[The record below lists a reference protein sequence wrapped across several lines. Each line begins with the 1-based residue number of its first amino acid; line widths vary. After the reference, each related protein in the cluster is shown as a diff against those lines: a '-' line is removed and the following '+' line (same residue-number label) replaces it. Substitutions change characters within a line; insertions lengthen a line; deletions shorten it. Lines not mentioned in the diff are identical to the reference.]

1 MNKRLIAYYL
11 STVCT
16 FLAAAMCSCFL
27 FAVPWL
33 GHRTGDDWQSQQ
45 FETRG
50 FLGLL
55 LSVIVSFAIGL
66 MLRRYAGDDVKS
78 ETPRRKEAMAVV
90 GLSWV
95 IATILGALPFWIS
108 GVSYAPPLRLDAPD
122 HIEVFDMSFAPRK
135 QWKELGQPVSAS
147 QFAVLNALLGTD
159 KLGEHIEDYLPSDG
173 MTYVELNSHT
183 GLDDCVNIVKSLV
196 AIPELNRWLAVS
208 NESGGA
214 VRLKWLKMEF
224 ANSVFESQSGFS
236 TTGATVINKLE
247 DPGLVPYCILYWR
260 SMTHFLGGLGIIV
273 LFVVLLGGDSA
284 GKMLMKAEMPGPSKD
299 GATPKMQDTA
309 RRFGIFYLVLN
320 VVLTVFLMFA
330 GMNLFD
336 AICHAFGTMAT
347 GGFSTYDTS
356 VGHFDSATID
366 YIITLFMI
374 AAGTNFALFYTLV
387 VLDKSGKEFWGW
399 IKGKFTSIFSDVEF
413 RVYLGIIVFSTIV
426 IMAAGMVAGD
436 WSSTSAAASEN
447 SMGATLLRS
456 LRYGL
461 FQVVAI
467 VTTTGFGTNDFDA
480 WSQFSRCLM
489 FALMFI
495 GGCAGSTGGG
505 LKVIRHVLF
514 VKILGQEIEHAYHPS
529 VVRPLRLGG
538 VVYDHQ
544 EMRRGI
550 LVYFGL
556 VAIIFLASWIAIVA
570 VEPNSTWPID
580 QTENQLIDSAS
591 AVAATLNNIG
601 PGLGI
606 VGATNNY
613 SDFSPASK
621 MIFTWLMM
629 LGRLELFAILVIF
642 SWSFWKRPR

>member
-16 FLAAAMCSCFL
+16 FLAVAMGFCVL
-27 FAVPWL
+27 FAFPVL
-33 GHRTGDDWQSQQ
+33 GHRTGDDWQSLS
-45 FETRG
+45 FETEG

-55 LSVIVSFAIGL
+55 LSVVVSVAIGL
-66 MLRRYAGDDVKS
+66 ILRRYAGDDVKS

-108 GVSYAPPLRLDAPD
+108 GVRYAAPLRLDAPD
-122 HIEVFDMSFAPRK
+122 HIEIFDMSIAPRQ
-135 QWKELGQPVSAS
+135 QWKALDQPVSAD
-147 QFAVLNALLGTD
+147 QFDVLTALL
-159 KLGEHIEDYLPSDG
+159 EDDLPSQG
-173 MTYVELNSHT
+173 MTYAELNT
-183 GLDDCVNIVKSLV
+183 VLGRDDCGNIVKSLV
-196 AIPELNRWLAVS
+196 TIPGLNRWLAVS
-208 NESGGA
+208 SELGGS
-214 VRLKWLKMEF
+214 VRLKWLKMKF

-284 GKMLMKAEMPGPSKD
+284 GKILMKAEMPGPSKD

-320 VVLTVFLMFA
+320 ILLTVLLMFA

-336 AICHAFGTMAT
+336 AMCHAFGTMAT

-387 VLDKSGKEFWGW
+387 VLDKSGKDFWVW
-399 IKGKFTSIFSDVEF
+399 IKGKLTSIFSDIEF
-413 RVYLGIIVFSTIV
+413 RVYLGIIVFSTIA
-426 IMAAGMVAGD
+426 IMASGMVAGD
-436 WSSTSAAASEN
+436 WDLPADAAAEDSIV
-447 SMGATLLRS
+447 AAILRS
-456 LRYGL
+456 IRYGL

-467 VTTTGFGTNDFDA
+467 VTTTGFGTHDFDS
-480 WSQFSRCLM
+480 WSQFGRCLM

-505 LKVIRHVLF
+505 MKVIRHVLF
-514 VKILGQEIEHAYHPS
+514 VKILGQEVEHVYHPS

-538 VVYDHQ
+538 VVYDNQ
-544 EMRRGI
+544 EMRRSI

-556 VAIIFLASWIAIVA
+556 VTIIFMASWLAIVA
-570 VEPNSTWPID
+570 LEPNSTWPID
-580 QTENQLIDSAS
+580 QTENKLIDSAS

-613 SDFSPASK
+613 SDYSPASK
-621 MIFTWLMM
+621 LIFTWLMM
-629 LGRLELFAILVIF
+629 LGRLELFSILVLF
-642 SWSFWKRPR
+642 SWSFWKRSR

>member
-16 FLAAAMCSCFL
+16 FLAVAMGSCFL
-27 FAVPWL
+27 FAFPSL
-33 GHRTGDDWQSQQ
+33 GHRTADDWHSLS
-45 FETRG
+45 FETDG

-55 LSVIVSFAIGL
+55 LSVIVSVAIGL
-66 MLRRYAGDDVKS
+66 TLKRYAGDDVKS
-78 ETPRRKEAMAVV
+78 ETLRRKEAMAVV

-108 GVSYAPPLRLDAPD
+108 GVRYAAPIRIDSRD
-122 HIEVFDMSFAPRK
+122 HIEVFDMSIAPRQ
-135 QWKELGQPVSAS
+135 QWKALGQPITTG
-147 QFAVLNALLGTD
+147 QFDVLTALL
-159 KLGEHIEDYLPSDG
+159 EDDLPSQG
-173 MTYVELNSHT
+173 MTFADLNRVT
-183 GLDDCVNIVKSLV
+183 GRDDCINIVKSLNAV
-196 AIPELNRWLAVS
+196 AAFNSWLVVPS
-208 NESGGA
+208 ESSET

-224 ANSVFESQSGFS
+224 ANSIFESQSGFS

-299 GATPKMQDTA
+299 GATPKMQNTA

-320 VVLTVFLMFA
+320 VVLTVCLMFA

-387 VLDKSGKEFWGW
+387 VLDKSGKEFWVW
-399 IKGKFTSIFSDVEF
+399 IKGKLTSIFSDIEF
-413 RVYLGIIVFSTIV
+413 RVYLGVIVLSTIA
-426 IMAAGMVAGD
+426 IMASGMVAGD
-436 WSSTSAAASEN
+436 WDLPADAAAEDSIV
-447 SMGATLLRS
+447 AALLRS
-456 LRYGL
+456 IRYGL

-467 VTTTGFGTNDFDA
+467 VTTTGFGTHDFDS
-480 WSQFSRCLM
+480 WSQFGRCLM

-505 LKVIRHVLF
+505 MKVIRHVLF
-514 VKILGQEIEHAYHPS
+514 VKILGQEVEHVYHPS

-538 VVYDHQ
+538 VVYDNQ
-544 EMRRGI
+544 EMRRSI

-556 VAIIFLASWIAIVA
+556 VAMIFMASWIAIVA
-570 VEPNSTWPID
+570 LEPNSTWPID
-580 QTENQLIDSAS
+580 QTENKLIDSAS

-613 SDFSPASK
+613 SDYSPASK
-621 MIFTWLMM
+621 LIFTWLMM
-629 LGRLELFAILVIF
+629 LGRLELFSILVLF

>member
-16 FLAAAMCSCFL
+16 FLAVAMGSCVL
-27 FAVPWL
+27 FAFPVL
-33 GHRTGDDWQSQQ
+33 GHRTGDDWQSLS
-45 FETRG
+45 FETEG

-55 LSVIVSFAIGL
+55 LSVVVSVAIGL
-66 MLRRYAGDDVKS
+66 ILRRYAGDDVKS

-108 GVSYAPPLRLDAPD
+108 GVRYAAPLRLDAPD
-122 HIEVFDMSFAPRK
+122 HIEIFDMSIAPRQ
-135 QWKELGQPVSAS
+135 QWKALDQPVSAD
-147 QFAVLNALLGTD
+147 QFDVLTALL
-159 KLGEHIEDYLPSDG
+159 EDDLPSQG
-173 MTYVELNSHT
+173 MTYAELNT
-183 GLDDCVNIVKSLV
+183 VLGRDDCGNIVKSLV
-196 AIPELNRWLAVS
+196 TIPGLNRWLAVS
-208 NESGGA
+208 SELGGS
-214 VRLKWLKMEF
+214 VRLKWLKMKF

-284 GKMLMKAEMPGPSKD
+284 GKILMKAEMPGPSKD

-320 VVLTVFLMFA
+320 ILLTVLLMFA

-336 AICHAFGTMAT
+336 AMCHAFGTMAT

-387 VLDKSGKEFWGW
+387 VLDKSGKDFWVW
-399 IKGKFTSIFSDVEF
+399 IKGKLTSIFSDIEF
-413 RVYLGIIVFSTIV
+413 RVYLGIIVFSTIA
-426 IMAAGMVAGD
+426 IMASGMVAGD
-436 WSSTSAAASEN
+436 WDLPADAAAEDSIV
-447 SMGATLLRS
+447 AAILRS
-456 LRYGL
+456 IRYGL

-467 VTTTGFGTNDFDA
+467 VTTTGFGTHDFDS
-480 WSQFSRCLM
+480 WSQFGRCLM

-505 LKVIRHVLF
+505 MQVIRHVLF
-514 VKILGQEIEHAYHPS
+514 VKILGQEVEHVYHPS

-538 VVYDHQ
+538 VVYDNQ
-544 EMRRGI
+544 EMRRSI

-556 VAIIFLASWIAIVA
+556 VTIIFMASWLAIVA
-570 VEPNSTWPID
+570 LEPNSTWPID
-580 QTENQLIDSAS
+580 QTENKLIDSAS

-613 SDFSPASK
+613 SDYSPASK
-621 MIFTWLMM
+621 LIFTWLMM
-629 LGRLELFAILVIF
+629 LGRLELFSILVLF
-642 SWSFWKRPR
+642 SWSFWKRSR

>member
-16 FLAAAMCSCFL
+16 FLAVAMGSCVL
-27 FAVPWL
+27 FAFPVL
-33 GHRTGDDWQSQQ
+33 GHRTGDDWQSRS
-45 FETRG
+45 FETEG

-55 LSVIVSFAIGL
+55 LSVVVSVAIGL
-66 MLRRYAGDDVKS
+66 ILRRYAGDDVKS

-108 GVSYAPPLRLDAPD
+108 GVRYAAPLRLDAPD
-122 HIEVFDMSFAPRK
+122 HIEIFDMSIAPRQ
-135 QWKELGQPVSAS
+135 QWKALDQPVSAD
-147 QFAVLNALLGTD
+147 QFDVLTALL
-159 KLGEHIEDYLPSDG
+159 EDDLPSQG
-173 MTYVELNSHT
+173 MTYAELNT
-183 GLDDCVNIVKSLV
+183 VLGRDDCGNIVKSLV
-196 AIPELNRWLAVS
+196 TIPGLNRWLAVS
-208 NESGGA
+208 SELGGS
-214 VRLKWLKMEF
+214 VRLKWLKMKF

-284 GKMLMKAEMPGPSKD
+284 GKILMKAEMPGPSKD

-320 VVLTVFLMFA
+320 ILLTVLLMFA

-336 AICHAFGTMAT
+336 AMCHAFGTMAT

-387 VLDKSGKEFWGW
+387 VLDKSGKDFWVW
-399 IKGKFTSIFSDVEF
+399 IKGKLTSIFSDIEF
-413 RVYLGIIVFSTIV
+413 RVYLGIIVFSTIA
-426 IMAAGMVAGD
+426 IMASGMVAGD
-436 WSSTSAAASEN
+436 WDLPADAAAEDSIV
-447 SMGATLLRS
+447 AAILRS
-456 LRYGL
+456 IRYGL

-467 VTTTGFGTNDFDA
+467 VTTTGFGTHDFDS
-480 WSQFSRCLM
+480 WSQFGRCLM

-505 LKVIRHVLF
+505 MKVIRHVLF
-514 VKILGQEIEHAYHPS
+514 VKILGQEVEHVYHPS

-538 VVYDHQ
+538 VVYDNQ
-544 EMRRGI
+544 EMRRSI

-556 VAIIFLASWIAIVA
+556 VTIIFMASWLAIVA
-570 VEPNSTWPID
+570 LEPNSTWPID
-580 QTENQLIDSAS
+580 QTENKLIDSAS

-613 SDFSPASK
+613 SDYSPASK
-621 MIFTWLMM
+621 LIFTWLMM
-629 LGRLELFAILVIF
+629 LGRLELFSILVLF
-642 SWSFWKRPR
+642 SWSFWKRSR

>member
-16 FLAAAMCSCFL
+16 FLAVAMGSCVL
-27 FAVPWL
+27 FAFPVL
-33 GHRTGDDWQSQQ
+33 GHRTGDDWQSLS
-45 FETRG
+45 FETEG

-55 LSVIVSFAIGL
+55 LSVVVSVAIGL
-66 MLRRYAGDDVKS
+66 ILRRYAGDDVKS

-108 GVSYAPPLRLDAPD
+108 GVRYAAPLRLDAPD
-122 HIEVFDMSFAPRK
+122 HIEIFDMSIAPRQ
-135 QWKELGQPVSAS
+135 QWKALDQPVSAD
-147 QFAVLNALLGTD
+147 QFDVLTALL
-159 KLGEHIEDYLPSDG
+159 EDDLPSQG
-173 MTYVELNSHT
+173 MTYGELNT
-183 GLDDCVNIVKSLV
+183 VLGRDDCGNIVKSLV
-196 AIPELNRWLAVS
+196 AIPGLNRWLAVS
-208 NESGGA
+208 SELGGS
-214 VRLKWLKMEF
+214 VRLKWLKMKF

-284 GKMLMKAEMPGPSKD
+284 GKILMKAEMPGPSKD

-320 VVLTVFLMFA
+320 VLLTVLLMFA

-336 AICHAFGTMAT
+336 AMCHAFGTMAT

-387 VLDKSGKEFWGW
+387 VLDKSGKDFWLW
-399 IKGKFTSIFSDVEF
+399 IKGKLTSIFSDIEF
-413 RVYLGIIVFSTIV
+413 RVYLGIIVFSTIA
-426 IMAAGMVAGD
+426 IIASGMVAGD
-436 WSSTSAAASEN
+436 WDLPADAAAEDSIV
-447 SMGATLLRS
+447 AAILRS
-456 LRYGL
+456 IRYGL

-467 VTTTGFGTNDFDA
+467 VTTTGFGTHDFDS
-480 WSQFSRCLM
+480 WSQFGRCLM

-505 LKVIRHVLF
+505 MKVIRHVLF
-514 VKILGQEIEHAYHPS
+514 VKILGQEVEHVYHPS

-538 VVYDHQ
+538 VVYDNQ
-544 EMRRGI
+544 EMRRSI

-556 VAIIFLASWIAIVA
+556 VTIIFMASWLAIVA
-570 VEPNSTWPID
+570 LEPNSTWPID
-580 QTENQLIDSAS
+580 QTENKLIDSAS

-613 SDFSPASK
+613 SDYSPASK
-621 MIFTWLMM
+621 LIFTWLMM
-629 LGRLELFAILVIF
+629 LGRLELFSILVLF
-642 SWSFWKRPR
+642 SWSFWKRSR

>member
-16 FLAAAMCSCFL
+16 FLALAMGSCCL
-27 FAVPWL
+27 FAIPWF
-33 GHRTGDDWQSQQ
+33 GHRTGDDWQSQS
-45 FETRG
+45 FETSG
-50 FLGLL
+50 FMGLL
-55 LSVIVSFAIGL
+55 LSVIVSFAIGMTL
-66 MLRRYAGDDVKS
+66 KRYAGDTVKS

-108 GVSYAPPLRLDAPD
+108 GVRYAPPLRLDAPD
-122 HIEVFDMSFAPRK
+122 HIEVFDMSIALRQ
-135 QWKELGQPVSAS
+135 QWKALDQPVSAG
-147 QFAVLNALLGTD
+147 QFDVLTALL
-159 KLGEHIEDYLPSDG
+159 EDDLPAKG
-173 MTYVELNSHT
+173 MTYDVLNTVT
-183 GLDDCVNIVKSLV
+183 GRDNCANIVQSLTAV
-196 AIPELNRWLAVS
+196 RGLNRWLVIPS
-208 NESGGA
+208 ESGGS

-299 GATPKMQDTA
+299 GATPKMQNTA

-320 VVLTVFLMFA
+320 VVLTVLLMFA

-387 VLDKSGKEFWGW
+387 VLDKSGKEFWVW
-399 IKGKFTSIFSDVEF
+399 IKGKFTSIFSDIEF

-426 IMAAGMVAGD
+426 IMATGMVAGD
-436 WSSTSAAASEN
+436 WDLTSAATTEDSL
-447 SMGATLLRS
+447 GATLQRS
-456 LRYGL
+456 FRFAL

-467 VTTTGFGTNDFDA
+467 VTTTGFGTNDFDS
-480 WSQFSRCLM
+480 WSQFGRCLM

-505 LKVIRHVLF
+505 MKVIRHILF

-538 VVYDHQ
+538 VVYDNQ
-544 EMRRGI
+544 EMRRSI
-550 LVYFGL
+550 LIYFGL
-556 VAIIFLASWIAIVA
+556 VAIIFMASWLAIVA
-570 VEPNSTWPID
+570 VEPNSTWPLD
-580 QTENQLIDSAS
+580 QIENKLIDSAS

-606 VGATNNY
+606 VGSTNNY

-621 MIFTWLMM
+621 LIFTWLMM
-629 LGRLELFAILVIF
+629 LGRLELFSILVIF
-642 SWSFWKRPR
+642 SWPFWKRPR

>member
-16 FLAAAMCSCFL
+16 FLALAMGSCCL
-27 FAVPWL
+27 FAIPWL
-33 GHRTGDDWQSQQ
+33 GHRTGDDWQSQS
-45 FETRG
+45 FETSG
-50 FLGLL
+50 FMGLL
-55 LSVIVSFAIGL
+55 LSVIVSFAIGMTL
-66 MLRRYAGDDVKS
+66 KRYAGDTVKS

-108 GVSYAPPLRLDAPD
+108 GVRYAAPLRLDAPD
-122 HIEVFDMSFAPRK
+122 HIEVFDMSFALRQ
-135 QWKELGQPVSAS
+135 QWKALGPPVSAG
-147 QFAVLNALLGTD
+147 QFDVLTALL
-159 KLGEHIEDYLPSDG
+159 EDDLPSQG
-173 MTYVELNSHT
+173 MTYVELNTVT
-183 GLDDCVNIVKSLV
+183 GRDDCADIVKSLAAV
-196 AIPELNRWLAVS
+196 PGLHPWLDIS
-208 NESGGA
+208 NELGGS

-309 RRFGIFYLVLN
+309 RRFGIFYVALN
-320 VVLTVFLMFA
+320 AVLTVLLMFA

-347 GGFSTYDTS
+347 GGFSTYDIS

-387 VLDKSGKEFWGW
+387 VLDKSGKDFWEW
-399 IKGKFTSIFSDVEF
+399 VKGKFTSIFSDIEF
-413 RVYLGIIVFSTIV
+413 RIYLGIIVFSTIA
-426 IMAAGMVAGD
+426 IMASGMVAGD
-436 WSSTSAAASEN
+436 WDLTSDTVTEDTFA
-447 SMGATLLRS
+447 ATLQRGI
-456 LRYGL
+456 RFGL

-467 VTTTGFGTNDFDA
+467 VTTTGFGTHDFDS
-480 WSQFSRCLM
+480 WNQFGRCLM

-505 LKVIRHVLF
+505 MKVIRHVLF

-538 VVYDHQ
+538 VVYDNQ

-556 VAIIFLASWIAIVA
+556 VAIIFMASWLAVVA

-580 QTENQLIDSAS
+580 QTENKLIDSAS

-621 MIFTWLMM
+621 LIFTWLMM
-629 LGRLELFAILVIF
+629 LGRLELFSILVIF
-642 SWSFWKRPR
+642 SWPFWKRPR

>member
-27 FAVPWL
+27 FAFPWF
-33 GHRTGDDWQSQQ
+33 GHRTGDDWESQS
-45 FETRG
+45 FETSG
-50 FLGLL
+50 FLGML
-55 LSVIVSFAIGL
+55 LSVVVSFAIG
-66 MLRRYAGDDVKS
+66 MTLRRYAGDDIKS

-108 GVSYAPPLRLDAPD
+108 GVRYAAPLRLDAPN
-122 HIEVFDMSFAPRK
+122 HIEVFDMSIAPRK
-135 QWKELGQPVSAS
+135 QWKQLGSPVSS
-147 QFAVLNALLGTD
+147 GQFDVLTALL
-159 KLGEHIEDYLPSDG
+159 EDDLPSEG
-173 MTYVELNSHT
+173 MTFVELNTVT
-183 GLDDCVNIVKSLV
+183 GRDDCANIVDSLTTV
-196 AIPELNRWLAVS
+196 AELKPWLVVPS
-208 NESGGA
+208 EPSGS

-224 ANSVFESQSGFS
+224 ANSIFESQSGFS

-320 VVLTVFLMFA
+320 VVLTVLLMFA

-347 GGFSTYDTS
+347 GGFSTYDSS

-387 VLDKSGKEFWGW
+387 VLDKSGKDFWVW
-399 IKGKFTSIFSDVEF
+399 IKGKFTSIFSDIEF
-413 RVYLGIIVFSTIV
+413 RVYLGIIIFSTIL
-426 IMAAGMVAGD
+426 IMATGMVAGD
-436 WSSTSAAASEN
+436 WGLESDPGTEN
-447 SMGATLLRS
+447 AIGATLLRS
-456 LRYGL
+456 LRFGL

-467 VTTTGFGTNDFDA
+467 VTTTGFGTHDFDS
-480 WSQFSRCLM
+480 WSQFGRCLM

-505 LKVIRHVLF
+505 MKVIRHILF

-556 VAIIFLASWIAIVA
+556 VAIIFLASWLAIVA
-570 VEPNSTWPID
+570 VEPNNTWPINE
-580 QTENQLIDSAS
+580 TENKLIDSAS

-601 PGLGI
+601 PGLGL

-613 SDFSPASK
+613 SDFSPTSK
-621 MIFTWLMM
+621 LIFTWLMM
-629 LGRLELFAILVIF
+629 LGRLELFSILVIF
-642 SWSFWKRPR
+642 SWPFWKRPR

>member
-16 FLAAAMCSCFL
+16 FLALAMGSCCL
-27 FAVPWL
+27 FAIPWF
-33 GHRTGDDWQSQQ
+33 GHRTGDDWQSQS
-45 FETRG
+45 FETSG
-50 FLGLL
+50 FMGLL
-55 LSVIVSFAIGL
+55 LSVIVSFAIGMTL
-66 MLRRYAGDDVKS
+66 KRYAGDTVKS

-108 GVSYAPPLRLDAPD
+108 GVRYAAPLRLDAPD
-122 HIEVFDMSFAPRK
+122 HIEVFDMSFALRQ
-135 QWKELGQPVSAS
+135 QWKALGPPVSAG
-147 QFAVLNALLGTD
+147 QFDVLTALL
-159 KLGEHIEDYLPSDG
+159 EDDLPSQG
-173 MTYVELNSHT
+173 MTYVELNTVT
-183 GLDDCVNIVKSLV
+183 GRDDCANIVESLAAV
-196 AIPELNRWLAVS
+196 PGLNSWLAVS
-208 NESGGA
+208 NESGGS

-299 GATPKMQDTA
+299 GATPKMQNTA

-320 VVLTVFLMFA
+320 VVLTVLLMFA

-387 VLDKSGKEFWGW
+387 VLDKSGKEFWVW
-399 IKGKFTSIFSDVEF
+399 IKGKFTSIFSDIEF

-426 IMAAGMVAGD
+426 IMATGMVAGD
-436 WSSTSAAASEN
+436 WDLTSAATTEDSL
-447 SMGATLLRS
+447 GATLQRS
-456 LRYGL
+456 VRFAL

-467 VTTTGFGTNDFDA
+467 VTTTGFGTNDFDS
-480 WSQFSRCLM
+480 WSQFGRCLM

-505 LKVIRHVLF
+505 MKVIRHILF

-538 VVYDHQ
+538 VVYDNQ
-544 EMRRGI
+544 EMRRSI
-550 LVYFGL
+550 LIYFGL
-556 VAIIFLASWIAIVA
+556 VAIIFMASWLAIVA
-570 VEPNSTWPID
+570 VEPNSTWPLD
-580 QTENQLIDSAS
+580 QIENKLIDSAS

-606 VGATNNY
+606 VGPTNNY

-621 MIFTWLMM
+621 LIFTWLMM
-629 LGRLELFAILVIF
+629 LGRLELFSILVIF
-642 SWSFWKRPR
+642 SWPFWKRPR

>member
-11 STVCT
+11 STVCG
-16 FLAAAMCSCFL
+16 FLAAAMCTCFL
-27 FAVPWL
+27 FAVPWF
-33 GHRTGDDWQSQQ
+33 GHRTGDDWQSQS
-45 FETRG
+45 FETSG

-55 LSVIVSFAIGL
+55 LSVIVSFAIGIT
-66 MLRRYAGDDVKS
+66 LRRYAGDAVKS
-78 ETPRRKEAMAVV
+78 EIPRRKEAMAVV

-108 GVSYAPPLRLDAPD
+108 GVRYAAPLRLDAPD
-122 HIEVFDMSFAPRK
+122 HIEVFDMSIAPRK
-135 QWKELGQPVSAS
+135 QWKELGQPVSAG
-147 QFAVLNALLGTD
+147 QFEVLTALLEAD
-159 KLGEHIEDYLPSDG
+159 LPSQG
-173 MTYVELNSHT
+173 MTFVELNTAT
-183 GLDDCVNIVKSLV
+183 GRDDCANIVKSLTGV
-196 AIPELNRWLAVS
+196 AELNRWLAVS
-208 NESGGA
+208 SESGT
-214 VRLKWLKMEF
+214 VRLKWLKMELV
-224 ANSVFESQSGFS
+224 NSVFESQSGFS

-299 GATPKMQDTA
+299 GATPKMQNTA
-309 RRFGIFYLVLN
+309 RRFGIFYLALN
-320 VVLTVFLMFA
+320 IVLTVLLMFA

-336 AICHAFGTMAT
+336 AMCHAFGTMAT
-347 GGFSTYDTS
+347 GGFSTYDS
-356 VGHFDSATID
+356 SIGHFDSATID

-387 VLDKSGKEFWGW
+387 VLDKSGKDFWAW
-399 IKGKFTSIFSDVEF
+399 IKGKFTSIFSDIEF
-413 RVYLGIIVFSTIV
+413 RVYLGIIVFATIV
-426 IMAAGMVAGD
+426 IMASGMVAGD
-436 WSSTSAAASEN
+436 WGLASDAATED

-456 LRYGL
+456 FRFGL

-467 VTTTGFGTNDFDA
+467 VTTTGFGTHDFDS
-480 WSQFSRCLM
+480 WSQFGRCLM
-489 FALMFI
+489 LALMFI

-505 LKVIRHVLF
+505 MKVIRHVLF

-538 VVYDHQ
+538 VVYDNQ
-544 EMRRGI
+544 EMRRRI

-556 VAIIFLASWIAIVA
+556 VAIIFMASWLAIVA
-570 VEPNSTWPID
+570 VEPNSTWPLD
-580 QTENQLIDSAS
+580 QTENKLIDSAS

-613 SDFSPASK
+613 SDFSPVTK
-621 MIFTWLMM
+621 LILTWLMM
-629 LGRLELFAILVIF
+629 LGRLELFSILVIF
-642 SWSFWKRPR
+642 SWPFWKRPR

>member
-11 STVCT
+11 STVCG
-16 FLAAAMCSCFL
+16 FLAAAMCTCFL
-27 FAVPWL
+27 FAVPWF
-33 GHRTGDDWQSQQ
+33 GHRTGDDWQSQS
-45 FETRG
+45 FETSG

-55 LSVIVSFAIGL
+55 LSVIVSFAIGIT
-66 MLRRYAGDDVKS
+66 LRRYAGDAVKS
-78 ETPRRKEAMAVV
+78 EIPRRKEAMAVV

-108 GVSYAPPLRLDAPD
+108 GVRYAAPLRLDAPD
-122 HIEVFDMSFAPRK
+122 HIEVFDMSIAPRK
-135 QWKELGQPVSAS
+135 QWKELGQPVSAG
-147 QFAVLNALLGTD
+147 QFEVLTALLEAD
-159 KLGEHIEDYLPSDG
+159 LPSQG
-173 MTYVELNSHT
+173 MTFVELNTAT
-183 GLDDCVNIVKSLV
+183 GRDDCANIVKSLTGV
-196 AIPELNRWLAVS
+196 AELNRWLAVS
-208 NESGGA
+208 SESGT
-214 VRLKWLKMEF
+214 VRLKWLKMELV
-224 ANSVFESQSGFS
+224 NSVFESQSGFS

-299 GATPKMQDTA
+299 GATPKMQNTA
-309 RRFGIFYLVLN
+309 RRFGIFYLALN
-320 VVLTVFLMFA
+320 IVLTVLLMFA

-336 AICHAFGTMAT
+336 AMCHAFGTMAT
-347 GGFSTYDTS
+347 GGFSTYDS
-356 VGHFDSATID
+356 SIGHFDSATID

-387 VLDKSGKEFWGW
+387 VLDKSGKDFWAW
-399 IKGKFTSIFSDVEF
+399 IKGKFTSIFSDIEF
-413 RVYLGIIVFSTIV
+413 RVYLGIIVFATIV
-426 IMAAGMVAGD
+426 IMASGMVAGD
-436 WSSTSAAASEN
+436 WGLASDAATEDSL
-447 SMGATLLRS
+447 GATLLRS
-456 LRYGL
+456 FRFGL

-467 VTTTGFGTNDFDA
+467 VTTTGFGTHDFDS
-480 WSQFSRCLM
+480 WSQFGRCLM

-505 LKVIRHVLF
+505 MKVIRHVLF

-538 VVYDHQ
+538 VVYDNQ
-544 EMRRGI
+544 EMRRRI

-556 VAIIFLASWIAIVA
+556 VAIIFMASWLAIVA
-570 VEPNSTWPID
+570 VEPNSTWPLD
-580 QTENQLIDSAS
+580 QTENKLIDSAS

-613 SDFSPASK
+613 SDFSPVTK
-621 MIFTWLMM
+621 LILTWLMM
-629 LGRLELFAILVIF
+629 LGRLELFSILVIF
-642 SWSFWKRPR
+642 SWPFWKRPR

>member
-1 MNKRLIAYYL
+1 MG
-11 STVCT
+11 
-16 FLAAAMCSCFL
+16 SCFL
-27 FAVPWL
+27 FAVPWF
-33 GHRTGDDWQSQQ
+33 GHRTGDDWQSQS
-45 FETRG
+45 FETGG

-55 LSVIVSFAIGL
+55 LSVIVSLAIG
-66 MLRRYAGDDVKS
+66 MTLRRYAGDDVKS

-90 GLSWV
+90 GLSWM

-108 GVSYAPPLRLDAPD
+108 GVRYAAPIRID
-122 HIEVFDMSFAPRK
+122 SRDQIEVFDMSIAPRQ
-135 QWKELGQPVSAS
+135 QWKTLGQPVSAG
-147 QFAVLNALLGTD
+147 QFKVLTALLKD
-159 KLGEHIEDYLPSDG
+159 DLPSQG
-173 MTYVELNSHT
+173 MTYVELNTDT
-183 GLDDCVNIVKSLV
+183 GRDDCANIVNSL
-196 AIPELNRWLAVS
+196 ATIPGLNRWLIVPS
-208 NESGGA
+208 ESAGA
-214 VRLKWLKMEF
+214 VRLRWLKMRF

-309 RRFGIFYLVLN
+309 RRFGIFYLALN
-320 VVLTVFLMFA
+320 VLLTVLLMFA

-347 GGFSTYDTS
+347 GGFSTYDAS
-356 VGHFDSATID
+356 VGHFDSAAID

-387 VLDKSGKEFWGW
+387 VLDKSGKDFWVW
-399 IKGKFTSIFSDVEF
+399 IRGKFTSIFSDIEF
-413 RVYLGIIVFSTIV
+413 RAYLAIIVFSTIA
-426 IMAAGMVAGD
+426 ILASGMVAGD
-436 WSSTSAAASEN
+436 WDSTADAAAEDSIV
-447 SMGATLLRS
+447 ATLLHSIRF
-456 LRYGL
+456 GL

-467 VTTTGFGTNDFDA
+467 VTTTGFGTHDFDS
-480 WSQFSRCLM
+480 WSQFGRCLM

-505 LKVIRHVLF
+505 MKVIRHVLF

-538 VVYDHQ
+538 VVYDSQ

-556 VAIIFLASWIAIVA
+556 VAIIFMASWLAIVA
-570 VEPNSTWPID
+570 VEPNSTWLED
-580 QTENQLIDSAS
+580 QTENKLMDSAS

-606 VGATNNY
+606 VGATKNY

-621 MIFTWLMM
+621 LIFTWLMM
-629 LGRLELFAILVIF
+629 LGRLELFSILVIF
-642 SWSFWKRPR
+642 SWPFWKRPR

>member
-16 FLAAAMCSCFL
+16 FLALAMGSCCL
-27 FAVPWL
+27 FAIPWF
-33 GHRTGDDWQSQQ
+33 GHRTGDDWQSQS
-45 FETRG
+45 FETSG
-50 FLGLL
+50 FMGLL
-55 LSVIVSFAIGL
+55 LSVIVSFAIGMTL
-66 MLRRYAGDDVKS
+66 KRYAGDTVKS

-108 GVSYAPPLRLDAPD
+108 GVRYAAPLRLDAPD
-122 HIEVFDMSFAPRK
+122 HIEVFDISIALRQ
-135 QWKELGQPVSAS
+135 QWKALGQPVSAE
-147 QFAVLNALLGTD
+147 QFDVLTALLEGD
-159 KLGEHIEDYLPSDG
+159 LPSQG
-173 MTYVELNSHT
+173 MTFGELNTVT
-183 GLDDCVNIVKSLV
+183 GRDDCADIVKSLTAV
-196 AIPELNRWLAVS
+196 PGLNPWLAVS
-208 NESGGA
+208 SESA
-214 VRLKWLKMEF
+214 DSVRLKWLKMEF

-247 DPGLVPYCILYWR
+247 DSGLVPYCILFWR

-309 RRFGIFYLVLN
+309 RRFGIFYLALN
-320 VVLTVFLMFA
+320 VVLTVLLMFA

-387 VLDKSGKEFWGW
+387 VLDKSGKDFWVW

-413 RVYLGIIVFSTIV
+413 RVYLGIIVLSTIV
-426 IMAAGMVAGD
+426 LMATGMVAGD
-436 WSSTSAAASEN
+436 WDLTSDAATGD
-447 SMGATLLRS
+447 SMAATLLHS
-456 LRYGL
+456 LRFGL

-467 VTTTGFGTNDFDA
+467 VTTTGFGTHDFDS
-480 WSQFSRCLM
+480 WNQFGRCLM

-505 LKVIRHVLF
+505 MKVIRHVLF

-538 VVYDHQ
+538 VVYDNQ

-556 VAIIFLASWIAIVA
+556 VAIIFMASWLAIVA

-580 QTENQLIDSAS
+580 QTENKLIDSAS

-606 VGATNNY
+606 VGPTNNY

-621 MIFTWLMM
+621 LIFTWLMM
-629 LGRLELFAILVIF
+629 LGRLELFSILVIF
-642 SWSFWKRPR
+642 SWPFWKRPR

>member
-1 MNKRLIAYYL
+1 
-11 STVCT
+11 
-16 FLAAAMCSCFL
+16 
-27 FAVPWL
+27 
-33 GHRTGDDWQSQQ
+33 
-45 FETRG
+45 
-50 FLGLL
+50 
-55 LSVIVSFAIGL
+55 
-66 MLRRYAGDDVKS
+66 
-78 ETPRRKEAMAVV
+78 
-90 GLSWV
+90 
-95 IATILGALPFWIS
+95 
-108 GVSYAPPLRLDAPD
+108 
-122 HIEVFDMSFAPRK
+122 MSIAPRQ
-135 QWKELGQPVSAS
+135 QWKALDQPVSAD
-147 QFAVLNALLGTD
+147 QFDVLTALL
-159 KLGEHIEDYLPSDG
+159 EDDLPSQG
-173 MTYVELNSHT
+173 MTYAELNT
-183 GLDDCVNIVKSLV
+183 VLGRDDCGNIVKSLV
-196 AIPELNRWLAVS
+196 TIPGLNRWLAVS
-208 NESGGA
+208 SELGGS
-214 VRLKWLKMEF
+214 VRLKWLKMKF

-284 GKMLMKAEMPGPSKD
+284 GKILMKAEMPGPSKD

-320 VVLTVFLMFA
+320 ILLTVLLMFA

-336 AICHAFGTMAT
+336 AMCHAFGTMAT

-387 VLDKSGKEFWGW
+387 VLDKSGKDFWVW
-399 IKGKFTSIFSDVEF
+399 IKGKLTSIFSDIEF
-413 RVYLGIIVFSTIV
+413 RVYLGIIVFSTIA
-426 IMAAGMVAGD
+426 IMASGMVAGD
-436 WSSTSAAASEN
+436 WDLPADAAAEDSIV
-447 SMGATLLRS
+447 AAILRS
-456 LRYGL
+456 IRYGL

-467 VTTTGFGTNDFDA
+467 VTTTGFGTHDFDS
-480 WSQFSRCLM
+480 WSQFGRCLM

-505 LKVIRHVLF
+505 MKVIRHVLF
-514 VKILGQEIEHAYHPS
+514 VKILGQEVEHVYHPS

-538 VVYDHQ
+538 VVYDNQ
-544 EMRRGI
+544 EMRRSI

-556 VAIIFLASWIAIVA
+556 VTIIFMASWLAIVA
-570 VEPNSTWPID
+570 LEPNSTWPID
-580 QTENQLIDSAS
+580 QTENKLIDSAS

-613 SDFSPASK
+613 SDYSPASK
-621 MIFTWLMM
+621 LIFTWLMM
-629 LGRLELFAILVIF
+629 LGRLELFSILVLF
-642 SWSFWKRPR
+642 SWSFWKRSR